1 MPAIKSKYAALSRG
15 VLASAGIGVELDS
28 AESSSG
34 AAGVFWDGMNR
45 DKDNIVPLTA
55 FVFSRGDGPALVQQ
69 LTPPSSRGATP
80 AFAWSATKSLR
91 RSASVCGRGRGWR
104 WRWARVS
111 VKDSS
116 PHNVLTQM
124 MMIDGLPV
132 LELLATKDDLDVVL
146 LRKERVQRVV
156 NQGSGDLTVH
166 EDVLVSSGSSLTI
179 AAVGSGDL
187 YLKSF
192 TSLTVDELSLE
203 SQGSGRLQASFSDF
217 DVKSLSMKVISS
229 GDVTALA
236 AAKGTASLFT
246 LSVEGSGALCLSS
259 GSSLESDQLV
269 IDKIGSGD
277 ISLGPR
283 GSCQNAEI
291 STKGSGTIDAGG
303 IQCHNVNVDQLGSA
317 DIVVQATGSL
327 SGDVY
332 GRGHLKYYGAA
343 PHSIDN
349 VNYMGLVTADPASSS
364 YHPSGCKA
372 KAFPHLKA
380 TADTVGSSAGV
391 AGQSAGEDFAMI
403 WRLIRATFSIW
414 QG

>member
-1 MPAIKSKYAALSRG
+1 MNDTLSADAASYWTVRCTPGGALCNQDQPFVVIVTGSYDVVLRYADA
-15 VLASAGIGVELDS
+15 D
-28 AESSSG
+28 
-34 AAGVFWDGMNR
+34 AAGDG
-45 DKDNIVPLTA
+45 DV
-55 FVFSRGDGPALVQQ
+55 
-69 LTPPSSRGATP
+69 
-80 AFAWSATKSLR
+80 
-91 RSASVCGRGRGWR
+91 
-104 WRWARVS
+104 ARVS

-391 AGQSAGEDFAMI
+391 AGQSAGEDFSYDLAI
-403 WRLIRATFSIW
+403 DQSNILYLAGVVFLVALVLRWFNESRRRAREEQRQPLVGASRRVYV
-414 QG
+414 